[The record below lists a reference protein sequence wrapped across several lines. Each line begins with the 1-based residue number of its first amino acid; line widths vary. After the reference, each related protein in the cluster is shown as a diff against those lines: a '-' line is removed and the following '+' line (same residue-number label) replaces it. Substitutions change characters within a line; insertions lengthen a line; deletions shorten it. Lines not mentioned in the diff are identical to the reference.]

1 MVWAGTAFRPPRR
14 TDDAGWETVAGV
26 LAAGGR
32 YRSTRSRQRMPRTP
46 KELAAW
52 LARPPT
58 GWRPEQVAVLEAD
71 AAGVVERVRVGSRLL
86 EVGEL
91 ARCWHDGRW
100 VDTVVRWTG
109 DGNRPLPAPVLVPV
123 VLSEVVR
130 GRPQATG
137 YAPGPAIPVESGTS
151 LRLLADDD

>member
-1 MVWAGTAFRPPRR
+1 M
-14 TDDAGWETVAGV
+14 
-26 LAAGGR
+26 
-32 YRSTRSRQRMPRTP
+32 
-46 KELAAW
+46 
-52 LARPPT
+52 
-58 GWRPEQVAVLEAD
+58 LEAD

-151 LRLLADDD
+151 LRLIADDDLISPVPARSAAQSAWLTCKSRPSQAG